1 MIRSTEALGW
11 NKWRDENE
19 KMKIRLTLK
28 LDVFDEKRVPI
39 N

>member
-1 MIRSTEALGW
+1 MIKSTEALGLT
-11 NKWRDENE
+11 KWRDENE

-28 LDVFDEKRVPI
+28 LDVFDEKRVAI